1 MKCLPVGRP
10 AVDKEELELTV
21 TLGVEVE
28 GRLTLRE
35 SVTGWVLGVMTGRL
49 TRGEV
54 TWSRPLHLG
63 RCVGRSRGRLGR
75 VGPKSVEVVC
85 HKHETMG

>member
-1 MKCLPVGRP
+1 METKQPMKCLPVGRP

-35 SVTGWVLGVMTGRL
+35 SVTGWVLGVTTGR
-49 TRGEV
+49 
-54 TWSRPLHLG
+54 WSRPLHLG